1 MVLLIG
7 NKLHAQI
14 FIYYL
19 QAVYYR
25 DASHTNKSCN
35 ETLKK
40 KSPCKTSLE
49 GPFLLLFFYLF
60 NDKPLCGLC
69 DLIRY
74 PYKIYAR
81 LLSRDIKCFAKS
93 AVSFFNTY
101 NLTQHIDDFNFG
113 KRFC

>member
-40 KSPCKTSLE
+40 KAPAKRVWR
-49 GPFLLLFFYLF
+49 GLFCCYFSIYL
-60 NDKPLCGLC
+60 
-69 DLIRY
+69 
-74 PYKIYAR
+74 
-81 LLSRDIKCFAKS
+81 
-93 AVSFFNTY
+93 
-101 NLTQHIDDFNFG
+101 
-113 KRFC
+113 

>member
-35 ETLKK
+35 ETL
-40 KSPCKTSLE
+40 
-49 GPFLLLFFYLF
+49 
-60 NDKPLCGLC
+60 
-69 DLIRY
+69 
-74 PYKIYAR
+74 
-81 LLSRDIKCFAKS
+81 
-93 AVSFFNTY
+93 
-101 NLTQHIDDFNFG
+101 
-113 KRFC
+113 